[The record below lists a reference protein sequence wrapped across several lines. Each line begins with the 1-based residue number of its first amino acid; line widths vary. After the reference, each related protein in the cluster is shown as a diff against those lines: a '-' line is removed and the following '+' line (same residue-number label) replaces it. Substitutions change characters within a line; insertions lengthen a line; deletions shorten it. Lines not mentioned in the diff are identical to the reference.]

1 MWIAETFDQFV
12 AAAYEEVC
20 REKCFSLM
28 KEGRMAFTAIGRWWD
43 RNEEADIV
51 ALDEEGGTAWFGECK
66 WSRNKVG
73 IDVYEDLVRKAG
85 LVTWRA
91 GVRRDRF
98 ILFSRSGFTEAM
110 TARALQDGVLL
121 K

>member
-1 MWIAETFDQFV
+1 
-12 AAAYEEVC
+12 
-20 REKCFSLM
+20 
-28 KEGRMAFTAIGRWWD
+28 MAFTAIGRWWD

-91 GVRRDRF
+91 GMRRDRF
-98 ILFSRSGFTEAM
+98 ILISRSGFTEAM
-110 TARALQDGVLL
+110 TAHALQDGVLL